1 MANACKELDDIE
13 LLRDRL
19 SNLIQDRGKL
29 SDSEVIR
36 VSKLLDNALNI
47 YGNKKFVGSD
57 CKKSC
62 K

>member
-29 SDSEVIR
+29 LDSEVIR

-47 YGNKKFVGSD
+47 YGKKFVGSD